1 MADRLAFDLASS
13 DVDTAQISPFVN
25 KSWLSVVDDNAS
37 SYASSQVTIS
47 TGQFANSSSFLNYA
61 EGFLQMPMLLT
72 VTTDRVTGFA
82 PEEELTA
89 AAYRSSLR
97 HRLEKL
103 VRDDDSF
110 HLDLV

>member
-1 MADRLAFDLASS
+1 MDRLAFDLASS

-61 EGFLQMPMLLT
+61 EGYLQVPMLLT
-72 VTTDRVTGFA
+72 VTTEPLILRRRPRIRELLTG
-82 PEEELTA
+82 
-89 AAYRSSLR
+89 
-97 HRLEKL
+97 
-103 VRDDDSF
+103 
-110 HLDLV
+110 LD